1 MAQPGISWVYGG
13 NFELLT
19 RLVERLSGA
28 SSLGAYMKEHIFDPL
43 GITKTTFHLASR
55 PDMKDEI
62 MDMSTR
68 DADGKVIPSSLEKW
82 WADRSFDSGGAGLY
96 TTPAEY
102 AKVLSALLRNDGT
115 LLKPQTLNLLFEPQ
129 LGPEAQRMFEST
141 LYDNGGVPVF
151 SSSLPRS
158 AQTTQAL
165 GGTVCRADVYGD
177 VDGGEGKRRGKAVS
191 YTHLRAHETDS

>member
-1 MAQPGISWVYGG
+1 
-13 NFELLT
+13 
-19 RLVERLSGA
+19 
-28 SSLGAYMKEHIFDPL
+28 
-43 GITKTTFHLASR
+43 
-55 PDMKDEI
+55 

-177 VDGGEGKRRGKAVS
+177 VAVS
-191 YTHLRAHETDS
+191 YTHLTLPTICSV